1 MQYKHYWGQE
11 QGKKKVIRNNIDNY
25 LQYIHSNT
33 IEKAMPLLTFY
44 STK

>member
-1 MQYKHYWGQE
+1 MQYKHYCGQD
-11 QGKKKVIRNNIDNY
+11 QGKKKVIRNDIDNY

>member
-1 MQYKHYWGQE
+1 MQYKHYCGQE

-25 LQYIHSNT
+25 LQYLHFNT